1 MAQPES
7 KNLTIWSRITTSSA
21 LENAD
26 KILIGLGSRGS
37 DIFAIEII
45 FETFEAAAQIAEKIE
60 LLKYE

>member
-7 KNLTIWSRITTSSA
+7 KNLTIWSRMTTSSA

-37 DIFAIEII
+37 DIFAIGII
-45 FETFEAAAQIAEKIE
+45 FETFEAAAQIADKI
-60 LLKYE
+60 